1 MVSRLV
7 LSVKPYGFAS
17 SPKGGA
23 KGLTV
28 TLLASPFGRAGCDQR
43 EQTERV
49 SKGKKSIPLRET

>member
-1 MVSRLV
+1 MVSRLA

-28 TLLASPFGRAGCDQR
+28 TPTAAPTPETELTLSAARQGPR
-43 EQTERV
+43 QTA
-49 SKGKKSIPLRET
+49 

>member
-1 MVSRLV
+1 MVSRLA

-28 TLLASPFGRAGCDQR
+28 TLLASPFGRGGREQR
-43 EQTERV
+43 ERTERARAFPRNV
-49 SKGKKSIPLRET
+49 F